1 MSWGRRTR
9 PLGPQVIRIEA
20 PRATVYDMVQVPYQP
35 GRAPRELREKVQV
48 LERAGDHVL
57 AAHRTKIG
65 PFIVVTV
72 ETVTFTRPE
81 RVDFQL
87 VRGPVSAVTEQLM
100 LREIDGGAATE
111 LRYSGELVTDGWFLG
126 SLWGALV
133 AHYWQR
139 TVARS
144 LASLKANA
152 ERMTAGAAAHRSR
165 LRC

>member
-1 MSWGRRTR
+1 
-9 PLGPQVIRIEA
+9 
-20 PRATVYDMVQVPYQP
+20 
-35 GRAPRELREKVQV
+35 
-48 LERAGDHVL
+48 
-57 AAHRTKIG
+57 
-65 PFIVVTV
+65 VTV